1 MDVYKGA
8 TLLQIQKAG
17 LLPRTLCGRGMLQSK
32 NQNYLGLSLVSLI
45 TIYRHPLSLT

>member
-1 MDVYKGA
+1 MDFYKGA
-8 TLLQIQKAG
+8 TLLHIQRAD
-17 LLPRTLCGRGMLQSK
+17 LLPRTLCRRGMLQMK